1 MTLSASVK
9 DVGGKKGAQAIM
21 IFPYFHSPS
30 GKRDDW
36 VLRNVLLAS
45 MQRTLGL
52 DAGTTA
58 SFTGPSLNVLC
69 ELAAECLALSCSTR
83 AK

>member
-1 MTLSASVK
+1 
-9 DVGGKKGAQAIM
+9 M

-45 MQRTLGL
+45 TLRTLGL
-52 DAGTTA
+52 DVGTTA
-58 SFTGPSLNVLC
+58 SFAGPSLNVLC
-69 ELAAECLALSCSTR
+69 GPAGRVLGPLMLHQG
-83 AK
+83 